1 MGNTRKEFEMP
12 ENKIKP
18 ATVEDY
24 IAQFSPDVQQ
34 ILARIRAVII
44 AAVPGVE
51 EKISYSMPGYYL
63 NGWLVW
69 FAANKHHIGLYPR
82 ISVEDEAYHIQLSA
96 YPGTK
101 GSFHF
106 PLNQPI
112 PYELIG
118 KIAAFRAA
126 QSKIGRMD

>member
-1 MGNTRKEFEMP
+1 MT

-18 ATVEDY
+18 ASVDHY
-24 IAQFSPDVQQ
+24 IAQFSPEVQQ

-44 AAVPGVE
+44 AAAPGAE
-51 EKISYSMPGYYL
+51 EKISYGMPGYYF

-69 FAANKHHIGLYPR
+69 FGAYKHHIGLYPR
-82 ISVEDEAYHIQLSA
+82 ISVEDEAFNSELAGYA
-96 YPGTK
+96 GTK

-106 PLNQPI
+106 PLDQPI
-112 PYELIG
+112 PFELIG
-118 KIAAFRAA
+118 RIAAFRAA